1 MHSTISTD
9 YVVNARYTV
18 MGITRSTLHA
28 ARPRKRQGAS
38 LPLAQALPSAGG
50 LRPDERA
57 RGRCMIRQAQRGDA
71 APGRQYQCNTN
82 VCQVFALRP
91 HTNQRIRR
99 DNATLAPVAPA
110 CVALRRCLPASL
122 PASLPA
128 CVASQATLHQSGRDA
143 APRDA
148 APVRASQG
156 GGRRWPSQG
165 KSGRRDAKSG
175 QVRAMEKPR
184 KSGTCAKSGPQSGAG
199 SVART
204 PHGGRSA
211 GGRMILTPQQG
222 VAQQISRTRKIPGA
236 VKISA

>member
-165 KSGRRDAKSG
+165 KSG
-175 QVRAMEKPR
+175 QVRATRRQVRASQGNGKANEIRHLRQVRAAVRGWIGCADPPR
-184 KSGTCAKSGPQSGAG
+184 G
-199 SVART
+199 SVGGGQDDFDT
-204 PHGGRSA
+204 PTGRCPTNFA
-211 GGRMILTPQQG
+211 HPKN
-222 VAQQISRTRKIPGA
+222 SRRC
-236 VKISA
+236 